1 MILQTRFEENEA
13 IFWENG
19 ARFWENG
26 ARLSHFPYIY
36 GVSYI

>member
-1 MILQTRFEENEA
+1 MILETRFEENEA
-13 IFWENG
+13 RFWENG